1 MVDYKKWYTST
12 KKDYRK
18 SIDDLVEAKFDND
31 EQKRVAFC
39 AVASAILETEL
50 PKASEGKSKR
60 MKDMLKGSKKD
71 IKNFYRQVELVAT
84 GKTPNT
90 NEYSVKLSHAVTNAL
105 AQVLYIKMVTQKM
118 NIPFYSAMYDLMN
131 VIENTFDLEEISM
144 EFHKQRQEWARKS
157 E

>member
-1 MVDYKKWYTST
+1 
-12 KKDYRK
+12 
-18 SIDDLVEAKFDND
+18 
-31 EQKRVAFC
+31 
-39 AVASAILETEL
+39 
-50 PKASEGKSKR
+50 
-60 MKDMLKGSKKD
+60 MLKGSKKD

-131 VIENTFDLEEISM
+131 VVENTFDLEEISM